1 MTAAEFQD
9 LLERFG
15 EDLSGWPVPLRDEA
29 LSLVKRDPQA
39 RAALKEAEAL
49 RNAILDVP
57 PIKAPAGL
65 AGRIAAMA
73 ETLPQDLPA
82 QDLPAQDLPAQDL
95 QVPNLPGMA
104 DGAGDGRPI
113 DATPAESAERGRT
126 FFARHWTLSA
136 SIALLCF
143 VLGLGAGTLHKGT
156 SVDYTSLYALPPI
169 LTFATG

>member
-9 LLERFG
+9 LLERYG
-15 EDLSGWPVPLRDEA
+15 EDLSGWPLPLRDEA

-39 RAALKEAEAL
+39 RAALREAEAL
-49 RNAILDVP
+49 RDAILAVP

-73 ETLPQDLPA
+73 ETLPQDIPA
-82 QDLPAQDLPAQDL
+82 RND
-95 QVPNLPGMA
+95 
-104 DGAGDGRPI
+104 
-113 DATPAESAERGRT
+113 PAEPSMPDAIDDIDTVSRDAAERGWSFLT
-126 FFARHWTLSA
+126 RHWTLSA

-143 VLGLGAGTLHKGT
+143 VLGFGAGVLRDDI
-156 SVDYTSLYALPPI
+156 SLDYTSLYALPPI